1 MQKFMIVVNSTI
13 RVEIIYYSIQ
23 NSDKFMLCD
32 IQYHY
37 LQIVT
42 QRFFGNGSYLYH

>member
-1 MQKFMIVVNSTI
+1 MQKFMIVVNSMI

-32 IQYHY
+32 NLIS
-37 LQIVT
+37 LLANSDSTIL
-42 QRFFGNGSYLYH
+42 R